1 MPPDYGRNRRHSF
14 RNCRRLLF
22 SKNTTR
28 RRKNAAPYGR
38 PRLPRSG
45 RRSAAVTDYSMPSVP
60 ISFPPP
66 RGTKP
71 GPFSGEGRNRTPRR
85 PPRRRRRTQNGLEK
99 SGTRIQRH
107 LQPSEAP
114 PSPPRGTKPLPRK
127 RVERT
132 DPRPTPQAAETVCGE
147 LRRCNMLPV
156 PDSAHPPGI
165 PVLRPRPESGRQK
178 PSAEKSL
185 SACGSENRSGRAT
198 RTTRSATR
206 NGRLP
211 ASHPAAA
218 AIPQEKASQK
228 NGTGNAPAS
237 ECPEPEP
244 PAPDGAPEPHAVSE
258 SRQKARRRSVTVS
271 AYRPPSSSRKT
282 PPRRNP
288 KYRTAASRAPSV
300 PAPRSG
306 RLP

>member
-1 MPPDYGRNRRHSF
+1 
-14 RNCRRLLF
+14 
-22 SKNTTR
+22 
-28 RRKNAAPYGR
+28 
-38 PRLPRSG
+38 
-45 RRSAAVTDYSMPSVP
+45 
-60 ISFPPP
+60 
-66 RGTKP
+66 
-71 GPFSGEGRNRTPRR
+71 
-85 PPRRRRRTQNGLEK
+85 
-99 SGTRIQRH
+99 
-107 LQPSEAP
+107 
-114 PSPPRGTKPLPRK
+114 
-127 RVERT
+127 VERT

-218 AIPQEKASQK
+218 AIPQEKASRK

-237 ECPEPEP
+237 ECHGPEPP

-258 SRQKARRRSVTVS
+258 SRQKARRRSVTAS
-271 AYRPPSSSRKT
+271 AYRPPFSSRKT

-288 KYRTAASRAPSV
+288 KYRTASSRAQSV

>member
-1 MPPDYGRNRRHSF
+1 
-14 RNCRRLLF
+14 
-22 SKNTTR
+22 
-28 RRKNAAPYGR
+28 
-38 PRLPRSG
+38 
-45 RRSAAVTDYSMPSVP
+45 MPSAP

-99 SGTRIQRH
+99 SGNRIQRH

-178 PSAEKSL
+178 PSAEKAFPHAAPKTAPAVRHGRHAPQPGTEDCRRRILPRPPFRKKRHPGKTAPETLRRPNVTDRSPL
-185 SACGSENRSGRAT
+185 CPGRSPGAACGLGI
-198 RTTRSATR
+198 
-206 NGRLP
+206 P
-211 ASHPAAA
+211 AESAAA
-218 AIPQEKASQK
+218 E
-228 NGTGNAPAS
+228 
-237 ECPEPEP
+237 
-244 PAPDGAPEPHAVSE
+244 
-258 SRQKARRRSVTVS
+258 R
-271 AYRPPSSSRKT
+271 YRFG
-282 PPRRNP
+282 
-288 KYRTAASRAPSV
+288 V
-300 PAPRSG
+300 
-306 RLP
+306 